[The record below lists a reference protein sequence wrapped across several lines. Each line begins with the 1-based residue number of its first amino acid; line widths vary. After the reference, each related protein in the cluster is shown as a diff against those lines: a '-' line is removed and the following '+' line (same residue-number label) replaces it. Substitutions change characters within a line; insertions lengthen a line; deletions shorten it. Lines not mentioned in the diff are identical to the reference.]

1 MRIIREILR
10 YPAERS
16 RGRHTTRSIKR
27 KYLSDFPI
35 KKRKR
40 NVSRAS
46 STYDYD
52 QSIHIFPK

>member
-1 MRIIREILR
+1 MKIIREILR
-10 YPAERS
+10 YPAEQS

-40 NVSRAS
+40 NVSRKS
-46 STYDYD
+46 STYDYE
-52 QSIHIFPK
+52 QCIHISAK